1 MESLT
6 ADKGLVGQRRDA
18 SASKRRQ
25 DELLN
30 SWIKSLGPCT
40 AKSRAARTMV
50 YVVRQV
56 VVESQ
61 KGQERDSKWAE
72 DKLAL
77 IINYLII

>member
-6 ADKGLVGQRRDA
+6 ADKRPNGTNDA
-18 SASKRRQ
+18 MLPQTNDVRM
-25 DELLN
+25 N
-30 SWIKSLGPCT
+30 SWIKRLGSCT

-61 KGQERDSKWAE
+61 KGRERDSKWAE